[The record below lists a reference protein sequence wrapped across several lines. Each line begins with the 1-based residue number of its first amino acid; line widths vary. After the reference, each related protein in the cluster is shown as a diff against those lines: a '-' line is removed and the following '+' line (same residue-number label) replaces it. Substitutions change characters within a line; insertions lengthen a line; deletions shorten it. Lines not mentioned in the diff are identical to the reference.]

1 MIDDLLEIARNLAE
15 RERGKPRQASLR
27 RAVSTAYYAVFHA
40 LADLCADEL
49 VGWNKPWEIFSPVYR
64 SLDHNEARR
73 LFERARTSKSYGAS
87 VEKIGLAFLR
97 LQQAREEADYD
108 PEPFRYGRDDTRKLV
123 EEAQKT
129 VAAIR
134 ALDAETR
141 LLLAAHLV
149 TKRRRTATA
158 DAGRNSAS

>member
-1 MIDDLLEIARNLAE
+1 MIDDLLEIARDLVE
-15 RERGKPRQASLR
+15 REKGKPRQASLR
-27 RAVSTAYYAVFHA
+27 RAVSTAYYSVFHA

-49 VGWNKPWEIFSPVYR
+49 VGWNKPWKIFSPVYR

-73 LFERARTSKSYGAS
+73 LFERARTSKSYGAD

-123 EEAQKT
+123 EQARET
-129 VAAIR
+129 VAAIQS
-134 ALDAETR
+134 LDVETR
-141 LLLAAHLV
+141 LLLATHLV
-149 TKRRRTATA
+149 TKRRRAATA
-158 DAGRNSAS
+158 DAGRN

>member
-1 MIDDLLEIARNLAE
+1 MVDDLLEIAHDLVE

-27 RAVSTAYYAVFHA
+27 RAVSTAYYAVFHT

-49 VGWNKPWEIFSPVYR
+49 VGWNKPWSVFSPVYR

-73 LFERARTSKSYGAS
+73 LFERARTTKSYGPN
-87 VEKIGLAFLR
+87 VEKIGIVFLR
-97 LQQAREEADYD
+97 LRQAREEADYD
-108 PEPFRYGRDDTRKLV
+108 PEPFRYGRDDSRKLI

-134 ALDAETR
+134 SLDAETT

-149 TKRRRTATA
+149 TKRRRTTTA
-158 DAGRNSAS
+158 DAGRNNAS

>member
-1 MIDDLLEIARNLAE
+1 MIDDLLDIAHDLAL
-15 RERGKPRQASLR
+15 REKGKPRQASLR
-27 RAVSTAYYAVFHA
+27 RAASTAYYAVFHA

-49 VGWNKPWEIFSPVYR
+49 VGWKKPWNIFSPVYR

-73 LFERARTSKSYGAS
+73 LFDRARTSKSYGAEI
-87 VEKIGLAFLR
+87 EKIGSSFLR

-123 EEAQKT
+123 EEARET

-134 ALDAETR
+134 SLEAETR

-149 TKRRRTATA
+149 TKRRRNATA
-158 DAGRNSAS
+158 DAGRN

>member
-1 MIDDLLEIARNLAE
+1 MIDDLLEIARDLVE
-15 RERGKPRQASLR
+15 REKGKPRQASLR
-27 RAVSTAYYAVFHA
+27 RAVSTAYYSVFHA
-40 LADLCADEL
+40 LADLCADQL
-49 VGWNKPWEIFSPVYR
+49 VGWRKPWKILSPVYR

-73 LFERARTSKSYGAS
+73 LFERARTTKAYGES
-87 VEKIGLAFLR
+87 VQRIGMAFLR

-123 EEAQKT
+123 EEARET

-134 ALDAETR
+134 TLDAETR

-149 TKRRRTATA
+149 TKRRRNAVA
-158 DAGRNSAS
+158 DAGRN